1 MRAKITNLDKY
12 NFNDVV
18 TLISAIMN
26 ENGVLYKRAE
36 AIHYLQT
43 HAYNTIVLE
52 VNDTTMGMYAYTDN
66 PNSYTLN
73 FFALNPAIRKSRV
86 GYMLYSDM
94 KNRLRGKP
102 VIAPVHTE
110 NTDMVNVVKKRGTF
124 IGRFLT
130 SGNKTLDYYSINFG
144 DKEWKE

>member
-1 MRAKITNLDKY
+1 MRAKITNLDRY

-26 ENGVLYKRAE
+26 ENGVLYKRAS
-36 AIHYLQT
+36 AIDYLKN
-43 HAYNTIVLE
+43 HADKTAVLE
-52 VNDTTMGMYAYTDN
+52 INDSVMGMYAYTES

-73 FFALNPAIRKSRV
+73 FFALNPFARKTKA
-86 GYMLYSDM
+86 GYILFRDM
-94 KNRLRGKP
+94 KDRLKGKP

-110 NTDMVNVVKKRGTF
+110 NSDMVNVVKKRGTF
-124 IGRFLT
+124 IGRFMT
-130 SGNKTLDYYSINFG
+130 SKDKTIDYYSLNFG